1 MDLTKFNNNAATMSS
16 KEIAALTRKEHKH
29 VLTDVEKLISFYTGT
44 YSAEKAADL
53 VKSGTYKDTQNRE
66 YRCFHLSKDAALD
79 LVTGYSI
86 EHRHAV
92 NQRWQELEAM
102 QPKAF
107 PKDYISALE
116 AFLETQK
123 EKERLLAENA
133 KLNTLID
140 NEFGYCSIL
149 RAACFLE
156 IHESAFNWRV
166 LKSHTQLLG
175 LEVKQVPSPRFAY
188 QNLYPLRA
196 FRECYPQFDFDDL
209 TPEHVDNKEQL
220 ALKQSK
226 AVIKS
231 LK

>member
-1 MDLTKFNNNAATMSS
+1 MQLSKFDNNVATMSS
-16 KEIAALTRKEHKH
+16 KEIAKLTGKEHKH
-29 VLTDVEKLISFYTGT
+29 VIRDINLMLSELT
-44 YSAEKAADL
+44 
-53 VKSGTYKDTQNRE
+53 KDGPNLGHEQNQAVTE
-66 YRCFHLSKDAALD
+66 EKDARGYTLQFNLPKRETLI
-79 LVTGYSI
+79 LVSGYSI
-86 EHRHAV
+86 ALRAKV
-92 NQRWQELEAM
+92 IDRWQELEAM

-156 IHESAFNWRV
+156 VHESAFNWRV

-209 TPEHVDNKEQL
+209 TPEHIDNKEQL

-231 LK
+231 IK